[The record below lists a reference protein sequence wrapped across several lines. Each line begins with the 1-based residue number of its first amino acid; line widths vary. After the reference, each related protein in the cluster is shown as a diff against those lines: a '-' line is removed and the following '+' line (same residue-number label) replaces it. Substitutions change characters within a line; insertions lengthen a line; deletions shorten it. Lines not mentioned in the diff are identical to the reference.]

1 MPSLFLHRI
10 SVVHV
15 YLSISTPTQDLAAQ
29 DHLMLLC
36 ANILAS
42 LDKLT
47 DVFGGSLQGSY
58 NGPAVF
64 VSIFIS

>member
-1 MPSLFLHRI
+1 MQVARLSTVVTSGISLNCSSQKGSLI
-10 SVVHV
+10 
-15 YLSISTPTQDLAAQ
+15 
-29 DHLMLLC
+29 LLY
-36 ANILAS
+36 ADILAS

-64 VSIFIS
+64 VSILIS